1 MQITFPSLRFWARHG
16 AIPAERDTGGDFET
30 AVVLHINDAQV
41 HGALFSDC
49 LQDTVNY
56 ADVYKLIRHEMSL
69 PSNLLENVA
78 ARIAKGILRDFSLV
92 RQVDVSVTKCSP
104 PISGYCGK
112 GVTVGF
118 SLKRRLAVW
127 DFDGTIADTAPGI
140 IRTMTATFERLGWPS
155 PTAAD
160 IRATI
165 GLPLLQSIARL
176 APARSGE
183 EVKVANDLYRE
194 LFEEIGTTGVSLFP
208 GVAEAMR
215 SQHENGFFT
224 AIATSRG
231 HQSAEELCVRLGI
244 RPFLD
249 YIVGCEDVTSHKPCP
264 APVKLLCK
272 MANVPP
278 SETFVVGDTTFD
290 VLMGINARAAH
301 VIGVGWGNHSSEKLL
316 AAGACCVAGSP
327 SELTSKALYDLAALP

>member
-16 AIPAERDTGGDFET
+16 AIPAERDTGGDFEA
-30 AVVLHINDAQV
+30 AVTLHISDAQV

-56 ADVYKLIRHEMSL
+56 ADVYKLIRHEMSA

-78 ARIAKGILRDFSLV
+78 ARIAKGILRNFSPV
-92 RQVDVSVTKCSP
+92 RKVDVSVTKCCP

-118 SLKRRLAVW
+118 SLKRRLVVW

-140 IRTMTATFERLGWPS
+140 VRTMTATFERLGWHV

-165 GLPLLQSIARL
+165 GLPLLQGIAQL
-176 APARSGE
+176 SPSRSGE
-183 EVKVANDLYRE
+183 EVRVATGLYRE
-194 LFEEIGTTGVSLFP
+194 LFEEIGTTGVTLFP
-208 GVAEAMR
+208 CVAEAMR
-215 SQHENGFFT
+215 SQHEDGFFT

-231 HQSAEELCVRLGI
+231 HQSAEELCVKLGI
-244 RPFLD
+244 RPYLYF
-249 YIVGCEDVTSHKPCP
+249 IVGCEDVTSHKPSP
-264 APVKLLCK
+264 APVNILCK

-278 SETFVVGDTTFD
+278 SETFVIGDTTFD
-290 VLMGINARAAH
+290 MLMGVNARAAH
-301 VIGVGWGNHSSEKLL
+301 VIGVRWGNHSSEKLL
-316 AAGACCVAGSP
+316 AAGACRVAGSP
-327 SELTSKALYDLAALP
+327 AELTSKALYDLAGLP